1 MRAVTAVDV
10 PQWLLSAW
18 QRAVADAGA
27 TAQPAQVAEAGE
39 RLLARWQEP
48 GRHFHTVRHL
58 ADVLAKV
65 DELSPEAHAPHLV
78 RLAAWYHG
86 VVFSA
91 AGEAAYAHRGGEDEA
106 ASAELAREELRE
118 LGVPDVDAQRVH
130 DLVLALSRHA
140 ADGRDVDCAVLCDA
154 DLAVLA
160 TEPQRYRAYLE
171 DVRAEYA
178 HIPQRDFLEARSAI
192 LARLLARPSV
202 FVTPLARAWEEP
214 ARQNLAAEQ
223 QRVTKELARLD
234 AESPRGDE

>member
-1 MRAVTAVDV
+1 MADVDA
-10 PQWLLSAW
+10 PQWLMSAW
-18 QRAVADAGA
+18 LRAVAAAGG
-27 TAQPAQVAEAGE
+27 TADPELVTEAGE

-48 GRHFHTVRHL
+48 GRHFHTLRHL

-65 DELSPEAHAPHLV
+65 DELSPEAHAPELV

-91 AGEAAYAHRGGEDEA
+91 AGEAAYAHRGGEDEV
-106 ASAELAREELRE
+106 ASAELARTELRG
-118 LGVPDVDAQRVH
+118 LGVSEEASERVH
-130 DLVLALSRHA
+130 DLVLALARHG
-140 ADGRDVDCAVLCDA
+140 ADGSDMDCAVLCDA

-160 TEPQRYRAYLE
+160 SEPQRYRTYLE

-202 FVTPLARAWEEP
+202 FVTPLAQAWEEP
-214 ARQNLAAEQ
+214 ARQNLAAELQ
-223 QRVTKELARLD
+223 LVTKELARLD
-234 AESPRGDE
+234 AESPREDE